1 MKICNNFYSGS
12 CFKNECEIFKDYLE
26 IGDFIISGFSYGAI
40 KAFNQAL
47 ESKARVDKL
56 QLFSP
61 AFFQTKDEKF
71 KRMQLMF
78 FKKDEDAY
86 IKNFLENLKDKSTKS
101 IENFFKKGS
110 FKELDELLNFKWNK
124 EDLEELIKKGIKIAE
139 DIAVLMV
146 EKYKMAKD
154 SKDIIFNA
162 KESLKLEFSQ
172 NIEKINKLKDIM
184 LKNEVITLDDLQ

>member
-1 MKICNNFYSGS
+1 MKIYNNFFSGF
-12 CFKNECEIFKDYLE
+12 CFFNEFSLFKEYLE
-26 IGDFIISGFSYGAI
+26 DGDFVVSGFSYGSI
-40 KAFNQAL
+40 KAFLYAKNS
-47 ESKARVDKL
+47 ETRVDKL

-110 FKELDELLNFKWNK
+110 FEELDELLNFKWSK
-124 EDLEELIKKGIKIAE
+124 EDLKELIKKGVKIE
-139 DIAVLMV
+139 VFLGENDKII
-146 EKYKMAKD
+146 D
-154 SKDIIFNA
+154 SFVA
-162 KESLKLEFSQ
+162 KEFFKEFATVYYF
-172 NIEKINKLKDIM
+172 KDKGH
-184 LKNEVITLDDLQ
+184 LL

>member
-1 MKICNNFYSGS
+1 MICNNFYSGF

-78 FKKDEDAY
+78 FKKDANSYCE
-86 IKNFLENLKDKSTKS
+86 NFLKNVLNPTNKDISKYFQMGTF
-101 IENFFKKGS
+101 E
-110 FKELDELLNFKWNK
+110 ELEELLNYQWS
-124 EDLEELIKKGIKIAE
+124 EEKLQRLVDKGTIIEVYLGEVDKI
-139 DIAVLMV
+139 I
-146 EKYKMAKD
+146 D
-154 SKDIIFNA
+154 SQKA
-162 KESLKLEFSQ
+162 KEFFRNFATVYYIK
-172 NIEKINKLKDIM
+172 EKGHL
-184 LKNEVITLDDLQ
+184 L